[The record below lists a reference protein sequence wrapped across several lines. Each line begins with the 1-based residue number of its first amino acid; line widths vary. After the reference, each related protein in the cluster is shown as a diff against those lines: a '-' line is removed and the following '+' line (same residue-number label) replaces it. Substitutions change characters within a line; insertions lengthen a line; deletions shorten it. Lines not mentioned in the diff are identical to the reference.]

1 MFVHFSQIKSIQRLR
16 PFDIKNNKQV
26 EILHIYRDVS
36 ERSRTPQPRK
46 KVSYIAPQTEWF

>member
-46 KVSYIAPQTEWF
+46 KVSYIAPQT